1 MAVVYILLGLV
12 GLILLILLT
21 PLYARVSYDGK
32 LRVKLWV
39 WGIPVTLLPSGES
52 PSDKIPKK
60 RSRKGEK
67 SSKKEEL
74 AAQFRQDGVE
84 ATLRFLGEAAR
95 IAMGAVGRLLRC
107 ITVDKLLLE
116 MRIAADDAADT
127 AVRYGQVCGVLYPTL
142 SALSGP
148 VRVKKQSLRV
158 EPNFLVEKS
167 DVRLDVRLHVAVY
180 RLAAAALW
188 LLWRLIMLK
197 TLDDSKEVVQH
208 GK

>member
-21 PLYARVSYDGK
+21 PLYARVSYDGE

-60 RSRKGEK
+60 RSRKEEK

-197 TLDDSKEVVQH
+197 TLDDSKEGVQH